1 MPTPSLPFVNPF
13 SPWFRL
19 MVALHNVIV
28 GSVVLTALVSSTA
41 RAQEI
46 LTRAQVYTLQNQ
58 VSLSRQNQA
67 NWQPA
72 TVGDQMVPQDA
83 LRTGG
88 QSRAELLF
96 NEGTLVRTG
105 ENTTFRFPPGRRN
118 FEITNGSS
126 LFIIRPGL
134 GSSQINTPQAV
145 IVARGTALF
154 VQHDETLN
162 ESVVGVLTESP
173 AGPVTV
179 SNLLDE
185 TTVQLGPGQ
194 FVSVANG
201 VIGLV
206 DNFVLPM
213 FYSTVDLAAGL
224 APGQEAFVNQQSAA
238 VQETLT
244 AVRAEAIPP
253 LTHQLAWL
261 GSLCQVG
268 VGGLTEVVQ
277 QTPLL
282 QWLLPT
288 SIPPETVTFAAPE
301 SDLVVTPLR
310 SLSGIAWL
318 GQYCQTESYLK
329 NF

>member
-1 MPTPSLPFVNPF
+1 MVSSHRFIIGG
-13 SPWFRL
+13 L
-19 MVALHNVIV
+19 MLA
-28 GSVVLTALVSSTA
+28 VLASSTA
-41 RAQEI
+41 FAQET
-46 LTRAQVYTLQNQ
+46 LTRAQIYTVQNQ
-58 VSLSRQNQA
+58 VSLNRQNQGT
-67 NWQPA
+67 WQPA

-126 LFIIRPGL
+126 LIMIRPGL
-134 GSSQINTPQAV
+134 GASQINTPQAV

-154 VQHDETLN
+154 VQHDQARN
-162 ESVVGVLTESP
+162 KSIIGVLTESP

-179 SNLLDE
+179 TNLAED

-206 DNFVLPM
+206 ENFILPV
-213 FYSTVDLAAGL
+213 FYTTTDLAAGL
-224 APGQEAFVNQQSAA
+224 APGQEAFVSQQSEA
-238 VQETLT
+238 VQQTMN
-244 AVRAEAIPP
+244 AVRAESIPP
-253 LTHQLAWL
+253 LTNQTAWL
-261 GSLCQVG
+261 GNLCQAG
-268 VGGLTEVVQ
+268 VTGLSSVVEQ
-277 QTPLL
+277 NPLL
-282 QWLLPT
+282 QWLLPS
-288 SIPPETVTFAAPE
+288 SIPPETITLEVPD

-310 SLSGIAWL
+310 SLSGAAWL
-318 GQYCQTESYLK
+318 SQYCQTQP
-329 NF
+329 N